1 MLTGGCNCKSIRY
14 TIDAD
19 PIMVAQC
26 HCRNCQRQ
34 SGSAFSVNVVVA
46 NPAVTVTGTLTDY
59 ADSDTKSGNTVLRQF
74 CATCGSPI
82 FSRVAGDDK
91 TVIVKAGTLD
101 DPAAVSAPPFAVWT
115 STCFP
120 WVEPREGQIT
130 FPENPPQR
138 G

>member
-59 ADSDTKSGNTVLRQF
+59 ADSDT
-74 CATCGSPI
+74 
-82 FSRVAGDDK
+82 
-91 TVIVKAGTLD
+91 
-101 DPAAVSAPPFAVWT
+101 
-115 STCFP
+115 
-120 WVEPREGQIT
+120 
-130 FPENPPQR
+130 
-138 G
+138 